1 MLIVL
6 RRSVLLSNLLDN
18 WLSESNEVLMT
29 EMTVSP
35 DPSFDRAQ
43 GLAAWRQVADAIE
56 ADIAAGR
63 LHPGDRI
70 APEAQLAERF
80 KVNRHTVRRGLAAL
94 AERGLVRA
102 TQGSGTFVEARPL
115 AYPIGLKTR
124 FSEVMAKAGKEAR
137 GELVSAEHTKADAE
151 IARALKLRAGAP
163 VLVMHTINRADG
175 VPLSLARTHLPL
187 PRFLGLDQAFAAKG
201 SLTKAYRKYGLDDY
215 KRLETR
221 ITARPADAEE
231 ARALD
236 IAPGRTLLVVSSI
249 NVDMDG
255 TRIQATQSR
264 FVADRVE
271 LVVER

>member
-1 MLIVL
+1 MNI
-6 RRSVLLSNLLDN
+6 
-18 WLSESNEVLMT
+18 T
-29 EMTVSP
+29 H
-35 DPSFDRAQ
+35 DPIFDRAR

-56 ADIAAGR
+56 ADIASGR
-63 LHPGDRI
+63 LKPGDRI
-70 APEAQLAERF
+70 VAEAQLAIRF
-80 KVNRHTVRRGLAAL
+80 GVNRHTVRRGLAAL

-137 GELVSAEHTKADAE
+137 GELVAAEHVPADTATAE
-151 IARALKLRAGAP
+151 ALCLKPGAP

-175 VPLSLARTHLPL
+175 VPLSLGRTTLPL
-187 PRFLGLDQAFAAKG
+187 PRFLGLDQVFAAKG
-201 SLTKAYRKYGLDDY
+201 SLTKAYKKFGLEDY
-215 KRLETR
+215 KRLSTR

-236 IAPGRTLLVVSSI
+236 IAPGRTLLLINSV
-249 NVDMDG
+249 NVDPEG
-255 TRIQATQSR
+255 VRIQATQSR

-271 LVVER
+271 LIVER

>member
-1 MLIVL
+1 MTA
-6 RRSVLLSNLLDN
+6 
-18 WLSESNEVLMT
+18 SESKVF
-29 EMTVSP
+29 S
-35 DPSFDRAQ
+35 RAS
-43 GLAAWRQVADAIE
+43 GLAAWKQVADSIE

-63 LHPGDRI
+63 ISPGDRI

-80 KVNRHTVRRGLAAL
+80 GVNRHTVRRGLADL

-137 GELVSAEHTKADAE
+137 GELVSAEHGNADAATAE
-151 IARALKLRAGAP
+151 ALKIKPGAP
-163 VLVMHTINRADG
+163 VLDMLTVNRADG
-175 VPLSLARTHLPL
+175 VPLSLARTFLPL
-187 PRFLGLDQAFAAKG
+187 PRFLGLEQIFATKG
-201 SLTKAYRKYGLDDY
+201 SLTKAYKKFGLDDY
-215 KRLETR
+215 KRLSTR
-221 ITARPADAEE
+221 ITARPAAADE
-231 ARALD
+231 AQMLD
-236 IAPGRTLLVVSSI
+236 IAPGRTLLIINAI

-255 TRIQATQSR
+255 KPIQSTLSR

>member
-1 MLIVL
+1 MNI
-6 RRSVLLSNLLDN
+6 
-18 WLSESNEVLMT
+18 T
-29 EMTVSP
+29 Q
-35 DPSFDRAQ
+35 DPIFDRAR
-43 GLAAWRQVADAIE
+43 GLAAWRQVADTIE
-56 ADIAAGR
+56 ADIASGR
-63 LHPGDRI
+63 LKPGDKI
-70 APEAQLAERF
+70 AAEAQLAVRF
-80 KVNRHTVRRGLAAL
+80 GVNRHTVRRGLAAL

-137 GELVSAEHTKADAE
+137 GELVSAEHIPADAGV
-151 IARALKLRAGAP
+151 AAALCLKSGAP
-163 VLVMHTINRADG
+163 VLAMHTINRADG

-201 SLTKAYRKYGLDDY
+201 SLTKAYKKFGLDDY
-215 KRLETR
+215 KRLSTR

-236 IAPGRTLLVVSSI
+236 IAPGRTLLVVNSV
-249 NVDMDG
+249 NVDPDG
-255 TRIQATQSR
+255 VRIQATQSR

-271 LVVER
+271 LIVER

>member
-1 MLIVL
+1 MNI
-6 RRSVLLSNLLDN
+6 SN
-18 WLSESNEVLMT
+18 
-29 EMTVSP
+29 
-35 DPSFDRAQ
+35 DPIFDRAR

-56 ADIAAGR
+56 ADIASGR
-63 LHPGDRI
+63 LKPGDKI
-70 APEAQLAERF
+70 AAEAQLALRF
-80 KVNRHTVRRGLAAL
+80 GVNRHTVRRGLAAL

-137 GELVSAEHTKADAE
+137 GELVSAEHIPADAVVAE
-151 IARALKLRAGAP
+151 ALCLKPGAP

-187 PRFLGLDQAFAAKG
+187 PRFLGLDQVFATKG
-201 SLTKAYRKYGLDDY
+201 SLTKAYKKLGLDDY
-215 KRLETR
+215 KRLSTR

-236 IAPGRTLLVVSSI
+236 IAPGRTLLLVNSV
-249 NVDMDG
+249 NVDTEGM
-255 TRIQATQSR
+255 RIQATQSR

-271 LVVER
+271 LIVER

>member
-1 MLIVL
+1 MNI
-6 RRSVLLSNLLDN
+6 SN
-18 WLSESNEVLMT
+18 
-29 EMTVSP
+29 
-35 DPSFDRAQ
+35 DPIFDRAR

-56 ADIAAGR
+56 ADIASGR
-63 LHPGDRI
+63 LKPGDKI
-70 APEAQLAERF
+70 VAEAQLALRF
-80 KVNRHTVRRGLAAL
+80 AVNRHTVRRGLAAL

-137 GELVSAEHTKADAE
+137 GELVSAEHVTADAAVAE
-151 IARALKLRAGAP
+151 SLCLKAGAP

-187 PRFLGLDQAFAAKG
+187 PRFLGLDQVFATKG
-201 SLTKAYRKYGLDDY
+201 SLTKAYKKYGLDDY
-215 KRLETR
+215 KRLSTR

-236 IAPGRTLLVVSSI
+236 IAPGRTLLLVNSV
-249 NVDMDG
+249 NVDTEGM
-255 TRIQATQSR
+255 RIQATQSR

-271 LVVER
+271 LIVER